1 MAKAPKP
8 IQCVRR
14 KLRILWAV
22 ERFKLKRAP
31 GFGPKTG
38 RFGRPAQEQTKIVQ
52 RHFGMQPTG
61 QWSTALKRRLDQ
73 AGAPSLVIIS
83 HKWPWRG
90 ALSRRIGKPT
100 AKVWHHA
107 AAVRLSPD
115 RLWAI
120 HIGNGWNGIG
130 YTRYI
135 EKSGRIHA
143 GRPLW
148 AYGAHAGTSAGNA
161 QPGICCEGNYD
172 GPDKVMPLKQRIA
185 AMFVDAELD
194 LAWGRKLP
202 SRRHRN
208 YVPTACPG
216 RHFPFDRV
224 TS

>member
-1 MAKAPKP
+1 MAANPQP
-8 IQCVRR
+8 LQCVRR
-14 KLRILWAV
+14 KMRLLWAV
-22 ERFKLKRAP
+22 ERVKLKRAP
-31 GFGPKTG
+31 GFGPKAG

-52 RHFGMQPTG
+52 RHFGMKETG
-61 QWSTALKRRLDQ
+61 VWSAALGKKLDQ
-73 AGAPSLVIIS
+73 AGAPSLLIIS

-90 ALSRRIGKPT
+90 SLARRIGKPT

-107 AAVRLSPD
+107 AAVRLTVQQIWD
-115 RLWAI
+115 I
-120 HIGNGWNGIG
+120 HVGNGWLGIG

-172 GPDKVMPLKQRIA
+172 GPDRVMPLEQLIA

-194 LAWGRKLP
+194 LRFGRKLAEK
-202 SRRHRN
+202 RHSD

-216 RHFPFDRV
+216 CHFPFSEV